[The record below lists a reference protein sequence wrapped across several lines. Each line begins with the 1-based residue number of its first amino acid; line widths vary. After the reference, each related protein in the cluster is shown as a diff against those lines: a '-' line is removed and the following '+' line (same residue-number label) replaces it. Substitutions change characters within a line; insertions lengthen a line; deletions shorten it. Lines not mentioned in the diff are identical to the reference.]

1 METKIPPTSIDIS
14 PMIDGAKFQRFHILT
29 IFWCAYIIIFDG
41 YDLAVLGVILP
52 KIMAEWGLT
61 GAQAGLLGSYTLVG
75 MMLGAL
81 SLGSLSDKIGKKKV
95 IALCVITFSLFT
107 FLCGFASNPT
117 QFGWCRFIAGIGLGG
132 VMPNVT
138 ALTSEY
144 SPKHKRSMMVG
155 LMFSGYSIGGM
166 WAAILGIYLIPL
178 FGWQSIFYVA
188 FFPILFLPWMLKHL
202 PESSA
207 FLIQTAQ
214 WPRLGKIL
222 QKVDPDYVYVS
233 GTEFFSKSIS
243 RTSKAKIAI
252 KDLFAEQ
259 RTLSTLMFWLVF
271 FMSLYV
277 IYGMTSWLPKLM
289 IQAGY
294 PLGSSLSF
302 LFTLHFG
309 TIIGA
314 VSSGW
319 LMDKIS
325 GKTVMV
331 SYLLLG
337 SIAIT
342 LLGFSGHKSM
352 IYFLLVIAGATTI
365 GTQIAMCAYVVRFY
379 PSTMSA
385 TGLGWGLG
393 IGRIG
398 AIMGPFVGGL
408 LIDLELTLQQNFL
421 AFAVPSLLAAICMG
435 FVNKKLAAS

>member
-1 METKIPPTSIDIS
+1 MPPAEINSVDITPIIDQ
-14 PMIDGAKFQRFHILT
+14 AKFQSIHRLT

-52 KIMAEWGLT
+52 KLMAEWGLSAT
-61 GAQAGLLGSYTLVG
+61 QAGLLGSYTLVG
-75 MMLGAL
+75 MMVGAL

-95 IALCVITFSLFT
+95 ITFCVITFSLFT
-107 FLCGFASNPT
+107 FLCGFTLNAS

-144 SPKHKRSMMVG
+144 SPKNKRSLMVG

-188 FFPILFLPWMLKHL
+188 IFPILFLPWMIKHL
-202 PESSA
+202 PESAA
-207 FLIQTAQ
+207 FLIKTNQHR
-214 WPRLGKIL
+214 PLKEILEKIT
-222 QKVDPDYVYVS
+222 PSAHYPS
-233 GTEFFSKSIS
+233 GTQFFSQSVIS
-243 RTSKAKIAI
+243 TDQVKMTLG
-252 KDLFAEQ
+252 DLFKDG

-289 IQAGY
+289 LQAGY

-302 LFTLHFG
+302 LFTLHLG
-309 TIIGA
+309 TIAGA
-314 VSSGW
+314 LSSCW

-325 GKTVMV
+325 GRSVLLG
-331 SYLLLG
+331 YFLLG
-337 SIAIT
+337 SATIA
-342 LLGFSGHKSM
+342 LLGTESSM
-352 IYFLLVIAGATTI
+352 VLLYLLLVIAGASTI
-365 GTQIAMCAYVVRFY
+365 GTQIAVTSYVARFY
-379 PSTMSA
+379 PSSMTA

-398 AIMGPFVGGL
+398 AILGPFAGGL
-408 LIDLELTLQQNFL
+408 LIDMNLSLQQNFI
-421 AFAVPSLLAAICMG
+421 AFALPSLLAAGCML
-435 FVNKKLAAS
+435 FVNPRLAAS